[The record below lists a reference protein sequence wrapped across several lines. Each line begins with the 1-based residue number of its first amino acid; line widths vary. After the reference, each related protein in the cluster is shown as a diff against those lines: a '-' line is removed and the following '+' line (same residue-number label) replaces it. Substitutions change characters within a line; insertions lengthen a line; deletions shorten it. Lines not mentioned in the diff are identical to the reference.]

1 MPTMKTTFKH
11 IAIIGKYMQPEMRE
25 QIIQLAQFLRDFDAT
40 ISIEQATADNCG
52 ITNFDRITMADVC
65 KQADLVIVVGG
76 DGTMLS
82 VARALV
88 GSNIPLIGVN
98 KGRLGFLTDLTS
110 ESMFEGVSNIL
121 AGNFSAEKRM
131 LLQAEVHANGLEV
144 QSFIALNDVVV
155 GKSNLGRLIDL
166 EVHINGAYVNR
177 QRSDGLIV
185 STPTGTTA
193 YSLSAGGPI
202 LDPSLN
208 VMTLVP
214 ICPHTLSNRPIAI
227 SALSEV
233 VISVVGVSECSVHF
247 DGQAALPLNQG
258 DKVVV
263 RTAQESVTL
272 LHPKG
277 HNHYATLREKLG
289 WG

>member
-1 MPTMKTTFKH
+1 MKTIFKH

-25 QIIQLAQFLRDFDAT
+25 QIVQLAQFLRDSKVY
-40 ISIEQATADNCG
+40 ISLEQVTADNCG
-52 ITNFDRITMADVC
+52 ITDIHSLTMAEIC
-65 KQADLVIVVGG
+65 QQTDLVIVVGG

-121 AGNFSAEKRM
+121 AGNYSAEKRM
-131 LLQAEVHANGLEV
+131 LLQAEVHAKGQAV

-155 GKSNLGRLIDL
+155 GKSNLGRLIEL

-214 ICPHTLSNRPIAI
+214 ICPHTLSNRPIGI

-233 VISVVGVSECSVHF
+233 VISVVGVSECNVHF

-258 DKVVV
+258 DKVLV
-263 RTAQESVTL
+263 RSAQESVTL